1 MASAV
6 PSCTSAYTLSI
17 KKKYTSAYTADHTM
31 SQPICFEQEPELKE
45 ISPGH
50 CVKCHFAQESRERM
64 LRAETSS
71 IES

>member
-1 MASAV
+1 MKMIIKG
-6 PSCTSAYTLSI
+6 LSLI
-17 KKKYTSAYTADHTM
+17 H
-31 SQPICFEQEPELKE
+31 ICFEQEPELKE

>member
-1 MASAV
+1 
-6 PSCTSAYTLSI
+6 
-17 KKKYTSAYTADHTM
+17 M